1 MSSSILLSTLRRSL
15 AARRHPPHHGPPPP
29 PPPPPRLP
37 VDVAER
43 ALVISYSTDSIL
55 STGPTET
62 TYHKKKIRIKVIDAN
77 TDVSVMADAILKSAD
92 VIPAERKPLVVE
104 LLSKLR
110 AGGAPTSAS
119 AAPAPTTVTSRP
131 KPADVARN
139 TERQAF
145 EGAAAAAAARG
156 SSKDAVGG
164 SSTPVVAVGK
174 PPLGA
179 GGAAPAV
186 AGGAGTGAPA
196 AAAAA
201 APSELVDWDDPS
213 ARMADVDTYLERL
226 YDEDLPTKTE
236 AAKKIVAL
244 SQRAANLI
252 SLCENA
258 VRLCGVLHTG
268 CTLTF
273 SLTPLHTHTHSPPS
287 LF

>member
-1 MSSSILLSTLRRSL
+1 M
-15 AARRHPPHHGPPPP
+15 
-29 PPPPPRLP
+29 
-37 VDVAER
+37 
-43 ALVISYSTDSIL
+43 ISYSTDSIL

-62 TYHKKKIRIKVIDAN
+62 TYHKKKIRIKQIDAG

-110 AGGAPTSAS
+110 AGGAGASAS
-119 AAPAPTTVTSRP
+119 AAPAPATVTSRP

-156 SSKDAVGG
+156 SSKDAAGG
-164 SSTPVVAVGK
+164 SSAPAAGAGK
-174 PPLGA
+174 PPIAGAA
-179 GGAAPAV
+179 GGPAPPSAS
-186 AGGAGTGAPA
+186 
-196 AAAAA
+196 AAA

-226 YDEDLPTKTE
+226 YDEDLPTKIE

-258 VRLCGVLHTG
+258 VRSCAARAARRSIYSRAARALSAHVY
-268 CTLTF
+268 
-273 SLTPLHTHTHSPPS
+273 SLSARTHAHPPAHPRPRTPAPAHLRSRS
-287 LF
+287 R